1 MWNKIKEFI
10 NKYGQKILLFILNGK
25 RNILLSVIGLL
36 GIIYLIISFSEK
48 NNQEQ
53 KINPVDKFI
62 DDNNKNIE
70 RLDSIVSNISVKIDS
85 VRTNISEIEKEKIII
100 KEIYY
105 EKIDRV
111 SSYNDAELDSFFSNR
126 YGYSPR

>member
-48 NNQEQ
+48 NNEEQ
-53 KINPVDKFI
+53 KIIPIDKFI

-70 RLDSIVSNISVKIDS
+70 RLDSIVSKISVKIDS